1 MTSPS
6 KLPLPP
12 GKFGLPVIGETIEFF
27 TDRNFQKKRLEK
39 YGDVFKTNIFTKP
52 TVVMVGAEAN
62 EVLFRNE
69 NKYVKATWPKSTRI
83 LLGADSLATQEGGIH
98 SSRRRIIF
106 QAFQPRALESYIP
119 TIEKITQRYL
129 TEWEQKQEFAWY
141 DELRK
146 YTFDVASTLF
156 IGKDGG
162 AETPLANLFEE
173 WVKGL
178 FSLPINLPWT
188 AFGKAMKCR
197 RKLLRE
203 LEMIIGDR
211 LKTYDANAEPTDA
224 LDLLIRAKDED
235 GNALSIDELKDQILL
250 LLFAGHETLTS
261 SLVSFGL
268 LVGQHRDVFEKI
280 RTEQDA
286 LDIGNGLDMA
296 TLQQMTYL
304 DQVFKEVLRLVP
316 PVGGGFREVINTFEY
331 KNFQI
336 PQGWAVQ
343 YQIAQTHKDEALYP
357 DHEKFDP
364 ERFSPERLADKQ
376 KKFGFI
382 PFGGGMRECIG
393 KEFARLEAKIL
404 ASMLARDYDWELLP
418 DQDLSMQV
426 IPTPLPKDGL
436 QIRFYRRKESSST
449 TA

>member
-1 MTSPS
+1 MTSPNE
-6 KLPLPP
+6 LPLPP
-12 GKFGLPVIGETIEFF
+12 GKFGLPIIGETIEFF
-27 TDRNFQKKRLEK
+27 TDRNFQKKRLEQ
-39 YGDVFKTNIFTKP
+39 YGDVFKTSIFNSP

-83 LLGADSLATQEGGIH
+83 LLGSDSLATQEGGIH

-129 TEWEQKQEFAWY
+129 DKWEQEKEFPWY
-141 DELRK
+141 NELRK

-162 AETPLANLFEE
+162 AETPLADLFEE

-188 AFGKAMKCR
+188 TFGKAMKCR
-197 RKLLRE
+197 KKLLQE
-203 LEMIIGDR
+203 LEIIIGDR
-211 LKTYDANAEPTDA
+211 LANQKPDSEPADA
-224 LDLLIRAKDED
+224 LDLLIRAKDDD
-235 GNALSIDELKDQILL
+235 GKSLSIDELKDQILL

-280 RTEQDA
+280 CAEQEA
-286 LDIGNGLDMA
+286 LGISGELDMA
-296 TLQQMTYL
+296 QLQQMTYL
-304 DQVFKEVLRLVP
+304 DQVFKEVLRVVP
-316 PVGGGFREVINTFEY
+316 PVGGGFREIINTFEY
-331 KNFQI
+331 KGYQI
-336 PQGWAVQ
+336 PKGWSVQ
-343 YQIAQTHKDEALYP
+343 YQIVQTHNDETLYP
-357 DHEKFDP
+357 EHKLFDP
-364 ERFSPERLADKQ
+364 DRFSPERMADKQ

-404 ASMLARDYDWELLP
+404 ASMLARNYDWELLP

-436 QIRFYRRKESSST
+436 KIRFSRRQSPV
-449 TA
+449 AAN

>member
-1 MTSPS
+1 MTSPNE
-6 KLPLPP
+6 LPLPP
-12 GKFGLPVIGETIEFF
+12 GKFGLPFIGETIEFF
-27 TDRNFQKKRLEK
+27 TDRNFQQKRLDEH
-39 YGDVFKTNIFTKP
+39 GDVFKTNIFNKP

-62 EVLFRNE
+62 QCLFRNE

-83 LLGADSLATQEGGIH
+83 LLGSSSLATQEGGVH
-98 SSRRRIIF
+98 SSRRRILF

-129 TEWEQKQEFAWY
+129 DKWEQKKEFAWY
-141 DELRK
+141 NELRK

-162 AETPLANLFEE
+162 ADTPLANLFEE
-173 WVKGL
+173 WVQGL

-188 AFGKAMKCR
+188 TFGKAMKCR
-197 RKLLRE
+197 TQLLKE
-203 LEMIIGDR
+203 LEVIIGDR
-211 LKTYDANAEPTDA
+211 LANQKSDDQPTDA

-235 GNALSIDELKDQILL
+235 GNALSIEELKDQILL

-261 SLVSFGL
+261 SLVSFCL
-268 LVGQHRDVFEKI
+268 FVGQNRNVFEKI
-280 RTEQDA
+280 CAEQTA
-286 LDIGNGLDMA
+286 LDISGELDMN

-304 DQVFKEVLRLVP
+304 DQVFKEVLRIVP
-316 PVGGGFREVINTFEY
+316 PVGGGFREVIQTFEY

-336 PQGWAVQ
+336 PKGWAVQ
-343 YQIAQTHKDEALYP
+343 YQILQTHKDEENYP
-357 DHEKFDP
+357 DHERFDP
-364 ERFSPERLADKQ
+364 ERFSPERAAEKQ
-376 KKFGFI
+376 KNYQFI

-393 KEFARLEAKIL
+393 KEFARLEAKVL
-404 ASMLARDYDWELLP
+404 GSMLVRGYDWELRP

-436 QIRFYRRKESSST
+436 QVRFWRRKKT
-449 TA
+449 T

>member
-1 MTSPS
+1 MTSSPNE
-6 KLPLPP
+6 LPLPP
-12 GKFGLPVIGETIEFF
+12 GKFGLPIIGETIEFF
-27 TDRNFQKKRLEK
+27 TDRNFQKKRLEQ
-39 YGDVFKTNIFTKP
+39 YGDVFKTNIFNSP

-83 LLGADSLATQEGGIH
+83 LLGSDSLATQEGGIH

-129 TEWEQKQEFAWY
+129 DKWEEKKEFPWY

-178 FSLPINLPWT
+178 FSIPLNLPWT
-188 AFGKAMKCR
+188 TFGKAMKCR
-197 RKLLRE
+197 KQLLKE
-203 LEMIIGDR
+203 LEIIIGDR
-211 LKTYDANAEPTDA
+211 LANQNSEPTDA
-224 LDLLIRAKDED
+224 LDLLIQAKDDD
-235 GNALSIDELKDQILL
+235 GKSLSIDELKDQILL

-280 RTEQDA
+280 RAEQET
-286 LDIGNGLDMA
+286 LGINGELDMA
-296 TLQQMTYL
+296 TLQKMTYL
-304 DQVFKEVLRLVP
+304 DQVFKEVLRVVP
-316 PVGGGFREVINTFEY
+316 PVGGGFREIIQTFEY
-331 KNFQI
+331 KGYQI
-336 PQGWAVQ
+336 PKGWSVQ
-343 YQIAQTHKDEALYP
+343 YQIVQTHNDETLYP
-357 DHEKFDP
+357 EHKLFDP
-364 ERFSPERLADKQ
+364 DRFSPERMADKQ

-404 ASMLARDYDWELLP
+404 VSMLARNYDWELLP

-436 QIRFYRRKESSST
+436 KIKFSRRKSPVT
-449 TA
+449 TN